1 MNVLNF
7 KIFLKQINKERE
19 EVQQKGA
26 VGWNS
31 YVAYFTAGA
40 GYFGIISVMLLF
52 LAAQGMT
59 IAADYWLSIWSN
71 QEESYKD
78 KQLDIISCLK
88 DKNQEKLDCPT
99 KISETD
105 PKSISLIYDD
115 RTSSYHIYISKI

>member
-1 MNVLNF
+1 MI
-7 KIFLKQINKERE
+7 KKERE

-40 GYFGIISVMLLF
+40 GYFGIISIILLF

-71 QEESYKD
+71 NEEDYKNKQENIKTCLEDLNSKELIALLFYLMLIRILI
-78 KQLDIISCLK
+78 QLK
-88 DKNQEKLDCPT
+88 
-99 KISETD
+99 
-105 PKSISLIYDD
+105 
-115 RTSSYHIYISKI
+115 